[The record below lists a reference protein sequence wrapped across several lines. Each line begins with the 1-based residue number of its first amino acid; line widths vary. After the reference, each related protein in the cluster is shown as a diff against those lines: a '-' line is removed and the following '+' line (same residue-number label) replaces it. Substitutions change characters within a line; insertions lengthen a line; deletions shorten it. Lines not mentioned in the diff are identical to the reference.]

1 MTCNFEVADR
11 RKRFWTTQIAAC
23 GTSSDNCGTCARPG
37 LQLMCNGQGQVT
49 FDTNNYAVGLALNI
63 LLTDASKADTGC
75 GWTPGSRGGF
85 WGDSFRSDNL
95 RSGSK
100 IRQVSARKSMRE
112 TVSLIRAY
120 ALDDLKKLVTYGV
133 ARGVNVELTY
143 QGSNKIDMLVIIQ
156 GVDGNESRVGL
167 TGERIANAWVWS

>member
-1 MTCNFEVADR
+1 MTCTVDVADR

-23 GTSSDNCGTCARPG
+23 GTSSDDCGDCARPG

-49 FDTNNYAVGLALNI
+49 VSTDNYAVGLALNI

-75 GWTPGSRGGF
+75 GWTPGNRGGF

-100 IRQVSARKSMRE
+100 IRQVPTRTSMRE

-133 ARGVNVELTY
+133 AKSVDVDLTY
-143 QGSNKIDMLVIIQ
+143 RGSNKIDMTVIIQ

-167 TGERIANAWVWS
+167 TGERISNAWVWS